1 MTMFIEPGL
10 YLRPQPLTNG
20 PRPDPLEHGFS
31 AERAY
36 RVLGGFT
43 MSESAEMY
51 LMLCNDAAE
60 LWFISNR
67 HFRVHAVHPEL
78 TQLSYFLKEET

>member
-1 MTMFIEPGL
+1 L
-10 YLRPQPLTNG
+10 ARA
-20 PRPDPLEHGFS
+20 DS
-31 AERAY
+31 ASAVAY

-51 LMLCNDAAE
+51 FMLANDRRE
-60 LWFISNR
+60 VWFISNR

-78 TQLSYFLKEET
+78 TKLSYPLTEET

>member
-1 MTMFIEPGL
+1 MLTIEPGL
-10 YLRPQPLTNG
+10 YVAIAQLAIGPL
-20 PRPDPLEHGFS
+20 PLPLGNGFS
-31 AERAY
+31 DGNAY

-51 LMLCNDAAE
+51 LMLANDRAE

-67 HFRVHAVHPEL
+67 HVRVHKLITGA
-78 TQLSYFLKEET
+78 QETRFRILIGD